1 MNNITIS
8 RLTEVLLEAEGAEL
22 GNVECTE
29 APSEAFARR
38 MRRLAEHPEKYSK
51 NRRTKKIVIILI
63 AAALILT
70 GCTAIK
76 PIRTAIAN
84 FIITIFD
91 NGSFV
96 DKSTDKNGKDRITEF
111 YAPAFIPE
119 GYEIFRERIDRVN
132 DGRAVE
138 YDIEYIKGD
147 KHIVFSQ
154 LNNSTALSLN
164 TENTEMKSFTVN
176 DIECLY
182 FSNLGLCDYLWE
194 KDGYRFILSV
204 PNEIGLETAKKIIE
218 SVKKTNLQTIN
229 NYF

>member
-1 MNNITIS
+1 MNNITKS
-8 RLTEVLLEAEGAEL
+8 CLTDALLEAEGAEL

-111 YAPAFIPE
+111 YTPAFIPE
-119 GYEIFRERIDRVN
+119 GYELVEDKVN
-132 DGRAVE
+132 IINDDVV
-138 YDIEYIKGD
+138 ISHHIKYY
-147 KHIVFSQ
+147 
-154 LNNSTALSLN
+154 
-164 TENTEMKSFTVN
+164 KSGS
-176 DIECLY
+176 ILY
-182 FSNLGLCDYLWE
+182 FSQFEAKSTLTLDTENAEIKTFIVGNIECMSSRNINCYIVIWE
-194 KDGYRFILSV
+194 QYGYRFSLEM
-204 PNEIGLETAKKIIE
+204 PNDMPEKTASDIIKSLKGIE
-218 SVKKTNLQTIN
+218 FTNN
-229 NYF
+229 